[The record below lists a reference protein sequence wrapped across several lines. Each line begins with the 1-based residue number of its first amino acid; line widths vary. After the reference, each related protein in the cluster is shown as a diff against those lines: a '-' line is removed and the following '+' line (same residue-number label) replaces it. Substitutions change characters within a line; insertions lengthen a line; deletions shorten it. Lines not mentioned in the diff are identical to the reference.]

1 MRRLLSSIG
10 HTHLPSAGGGGARL
24 SPCLL
29 PRRFFSASFPS
40 ARSMGLGRCRS
51 SAPARFL
58 MEAKQDGTYNHSWY
72 ANRG

>member
-10 HTHLPSAGGGGARL
+10 HTHLPSAGGGARL

-58 MEAKQDGTYNHSWY
+58 MEAKQDGTYNHS
-72 ANRG
+72 R